1 MRKPFAIGAA
11 TLALVLSFGLVACG
25 SDDSGS
31 SNEDVLTNTQLIEE
45 ADAICTDFNGQLAQE
60 IEGLD
65 ESSNQQD
72 VDAFVTDTMVPLY
85 EEEISELRALQPNS
99 EDEAAYTEMIDTL
112 ESELQD
118 VEADPSQV
126 TGGGTAFPEATKMA
140 KDFGLTVCGSGGTS

>member
-1 MRKPFAIGAA
+1 MRKPLAIGAT

-31 SNEDVLTNTQLIEE
+31 SNEDVLTNAELIQQ
-45 ADAICTDFNGQLAQE
+45 ADAICTDYNAQLTQK

-65 ESSNQQD
+65 ESSSQED
-72 VDAFVTDTMVPLY
+72 VNNFVTDEMVPLY
-85 EEEISELRALQPNS
+85 EKEIDELRALQPDP

-112 ESELQD
+112 ESELRD
-118 VEADPSQV
+118 VEEDPSQV

-140 KDFGLTVCGSGGTS
+140 KDFGLKVCGSGGTS